1 MELEGQS
8 IEPPPPIL
16 SEDKLVE
23 MGACYGITMW
33 HSNTHIDALLD
44 SPEEASSVRMRKI
57 PILVWKTSNL
67 YVWD

>member
-1 MELEGQS
+1 MELEGQA

-16 SEDKLVE
+16 SVDKLVE

-44 SPEEASSVRMRKI
+44 SPEEASSVRMR
-57 PILVWKTSNL
+57 
-67 YVWD
+67 